1 MLYKFD
7 CKKFNDVNGVKNIK
21 KRNEKKGMC

>member
-7 CKKFNDVNGVKNIK
+7 YKKFNDVNGVKNIK
-21 KRNEKKGMC
+21 KRKENKGMC